1 MSMEISMEKNL
12 EKRSRKRSRYLSP
25 PYTYTLPFPFTVAV
39 QDDVSVSDSDQSED
53 LTNVAVADMLSALHA
68 AALLDMDAANVH
80 LLRRFFTLHRTTSP
94 SSSSTRINAQAEF
107 NPSSSS
113 SSRQKEEETTSK
125 TKKKKKKKAAAA
137 AAASTPTTTIRLP
150 LTDVRNNLQ
159 KMISSL
165 LGRSPTATA
174 TTSHDHGAKLA
185 LAGEMRGLLA
195 KVDKMLS
202 ATTPANRH

>member
-1 MSMEISMEKNL
+1 MEISMEKNL

-25 PYTYTLPFPFTVAV
+25 PYTFPFTTVTV

-80 LLRRFFTLHRTTSP
+80 LLRRFFTLHKTTSP
-94 SSSSTRINAQAEF
+94 SSSSTRINTQAEF
-107 NPSSSS
+107 NPS

-125 TKKKKKKKAAAA
+125 TKKKKKKEAA

-174 TTSHDHGAKLA
+174 TASHDHGAKLA